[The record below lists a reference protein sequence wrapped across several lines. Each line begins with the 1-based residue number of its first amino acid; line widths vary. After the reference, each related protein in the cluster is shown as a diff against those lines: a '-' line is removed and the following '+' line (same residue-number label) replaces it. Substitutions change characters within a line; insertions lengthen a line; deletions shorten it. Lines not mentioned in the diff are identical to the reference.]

1 MTEYKT
7 ESKLGG
13 VPLKVDGGKKLYP
26 GIETLKVLSNRHSD
40 PGQHY
45 RYEYK
50 GIKLDPARIAK
61 IYGMTSGMMF
71 TVLKKCLCAGNRG
84 HKDYRQDLLDMRNA
98 IDREIEMI
106 DEDNNCAK

>member
-1 MTEYKT
+1 MNADELKKRMYVKMI
-7 ESKLGG
+7 ESTQPEPGQPELGQ
-13 VPLKVDGGKKLYP
+13 P
-26 GIETLKVLSNRHSD
+26 D

-45 RYEYK
+45 RREHK

-98 IDREIEMI
+98 IDRELEMI
-106 DEDNNCAK
+106 DEDHANEMPKVQ